1 MNHVQAQPLAER
13 RKAAMERLRSNSSLW
28 LATASDG
35 RGPHLIP
42 LAYWWDGSRLTTATF
57 EGSRTLKNVRAQP
70 KVRAAIGTTGDVL
83 MIDATATIATVAD
96 IADIAEVAE
105 RYAQASG
112 NDPQSVP
119 GFVYIQLVPERIQL
133 WKGVAEFT
141 GRTVM
146 RAGVWLD
153 DPID

>member
-1 MNHVQAQPLAER
+1 
-13 RKAAMERLRSNSSLW
+13 MERLRSNNNLW

-42 LAYWWDGSRLTTATF
+42 LSYQWDGSRLTTATF

-70 KVRAAIGTTGDVL
+70 KVRAAIGTTDDVL
-83 MIDATATIATVAD
+83 MIDATATIATVA
-96 IADIAEVAE
+96 AIAEVAA
-105 RYAQASG
+105 RYAQGSG
-112 NDPQSVP
+112 NEPQLVP
-119 GFVYIQLVPERIQL
+119 RFAYIQLVPERIQL
-133 WKGVAEFT
+133 WKGVAEFR

>member
-1 MNHVQAQPLAER
+1 MNQVQTRQLAER
-13 RKAAMERLRSNSSLW
+13 RKAATERLRSESNLW

-35 RGPHLIP
+35 RGPHLVP
-42 LAYWWDGSRLTTATF
+42 LAYWWDGFRLTTATF
-57 EGSRTLKNVRAQP
+57 EGSRTLKNVRVQP
-70 KVRAAIGTTGDVL
+70 QVRAAIGTTGDVL

-96 IADIAEVAE
+96 IAEVAE

-112 NDPQSVP
+112 NDPQAVP

>member
-1 MNHVQAQPLAER
+1 M
-13 RKAAMERLRSNSSLW
+13 
-28 LATASDG
+28 
-35 RGPHLIP
+35 
-42 LAYWWDGSRLTTATF
+42 LTTATF

-96 IADIAEVAE
+96 IAEVAE

-119 GFVYIQLVPERIQL
+119 VFVYIQLVPERIQL
-133 WKGVAEFT
+133 WKGVAEFA

>member
-1 MNHVQAQPLAER
+1 MSQVRARPLAER
-13 RKAAMERLRSNSSLW
+13 RKAAMEHLRSNSNLW

-35 RGPHLIP
+35 RGPHLIA
-42 LAYWWDGSRLTTATF
+42 LAYSWDGSRLTTATF

-70 KVRAAIGTTGDVL
+70 RVRAAIGTTDDVL

-96 IADIAEVAE
+96 VADIAEVAK
-105 RYAQASG
+105 RYALASG
-112 NDPQSVP
+112 NDPQSEP

-133 WKGVAEFT
+133 WKGAAEFT

-146 RAGVWLD
+146 RGGVWLD

>member
-1 MNHVQAQPLAER
+1 MSQLWARPLAER
-13 RKAAMERLRSNSSLW
+13 RKAAMEHLRSNSNLW

-35 RGPHLIP
+35 RGPHLIA
-42 LAYWWDGSRLTTATF
+42 LAYSWDGSRLTTATF
-57 EGSRTLKNVRAQP
+57 ERSRTVKNVRAQP
-70 KVRAAIGTTGDVL
+70 TVRAAIGTAADVL
-83 MIDATATIATVAD
+83 MIDATATIATVVN
-96 IADIAEVAE
+96 IADIAEVAQ

-119 GFVYIQLVPERIQL
+119 GFVYIQLVPVRIQL
-133 WKGVAEFT
+133 WKGVSEFA

-146 RAGVWLD
+146 RGGVWLD

>member
-1 MNHVQAQPLAER
+1 
-13 RKAAMERLRSNSSLW
+13 LRPI
-28 LATASDG
+28 DG
-35 RGPHLIP
+35 TPTI
-42 LAYWWDGSRLTTATF
+42 T
-57 EGSRTLKNVRAQP
+57 K
-70 KVRAAIGTTGDVL
+70 
-83 MIDATATIATVAD
+83 IDATATIATVAD
-96 IADIAEVAE
+96 IADIAEVAK

>member
-1 MNHVQAQPLAER
+1 MNQVQARPLAER
-13 RKAAMERLRSNSSLW
+13 RKAAMERLRSNSNLW

-42 LAYWWDGSRLTTATF
+42 LSHWWDGFRLTTATF

-96 IADIAEVAE
+96 IADIAEVAK

-112 NDPQSVP
+112 TIHNRCRASYTSSSYRS
-119 GFVYIQLVPERIQL
+119 GSSY
-133 WKGVAEFT
+133 
-141 GRTVM
+141 GRAS
-146 RAGVWLD
+146 RSSRGGQ
-153 DPID
+153 

>member
-1 MNHVQAQPLAER
+1 MRTSGHNR
-13 RKAAMERLRSNSSLW
+13 RFAPRL
-28 LATASDG
+28 
-35 RGPHLIP
+35 GPP
-42 LAYWWDGSRLTTATF
+42 
-57 EGSRTLKNVRAQP
+57 
-70 KVRAAIGTTGDVL
+70 
-83 MIDATATIATVAD
+83 ATIATVAD
-96 IADIAEVAE
+96 IADIAEVAK

-119 GFVYIQLVPERIQL
+119 GCVYIQL

-146 RAGVWLD
+146 RAGMWLD

>member
-1 MNHVQAQPLAER
+1 
-13 RKAAMERLRSNSSLW
+13 
-28 LATASDG
+28 
-35 RGPHLIP
+35 
-42 LAYWWDGSRLTTATF
+42 
-57 EGSRTLKNVRAQP
+57 
-70 KVRAAIGTTGDVL
+70 
-83 MIDATATIATVAD
+83 MIDATATIAMVAD
-96 IADIAEVAE
+96 IDDIAEVAE

-153 DPID
+153 DQPGHLWMALGWGHARQSATDRRAAGSVDLTFQ

>member
-1 MNHVQAQPLAER
+1 MNQMQTRPVAER
-13 RKAAMERLRSNSSLW
+13 RKAAMERLRSNSNLW
-28 LATASDG
+28 LAPASDG
-35 RGPHLIP
+35 RAPHLIP
-42 LAYWWDGSRLTTATF
+42 LSYWWDGSRLTTATF
-57 EGSRTLKNVRAQP
+57 EGSQPLKDVRAQP
-70 KVRAAIGTTGDVL
+70 KVRAAIGTTDDVL

-96 IADIAEVAE
+96 IADIAEVAG
-105 RYAQASG
+105 RYAQVSG
-112 NDPQSVP
+112 NDPQSTP

>member
-1 MNHVQAQPLAER
+1 MSQVRVRPLAER
-13 RKAAMERLRSNSSLW
+13 RKAAMERLHSNGSLW

-35 RGPHLIP
+35 RGPHLIA
-42 LAYWWDGSRLTTATF
+42 LAYSWDGSRLTTATF
-57 EGSRTLKNVRAQP
+57 EGSRTVKNIRAQP
-70 KVRAAIGTTGDVL
+70 KVRAAIGTTDDVL
-83 MIDATATIATVAD
+83 MIDATATIVAVAD
-96 IADIAEVAE
+96 IADIAEVAK
-105 RYAQASG
+105 RYVLASG
-112 NDPQSVP
+112 NGPQSEP

-133 WKGVAEFT
+133 WKGAAEFK

>member
-1 MNHVQAQPLAER
+1 MNQLQARPLAER
-13 RKAAMERLRSNSSLW
+13 RKAALERLRATSNLW
-28 LATASDG
+28 LAPASEG
-35 RGPHLIP
+35 RGPQRLP

-70 KVRAAIGTTGDVL
+70 KVRAAIGSTGDVL

-112 NDPQSVP
+112 NDPRSMP
-119 GFVYIQLVPERIQL
+119 GFVYIQLAPERIQL